1 MVQLLLKT
9 LTAAASKL
17 HSMQQL
23 SWWTQHLAA
32 EAAVVALAEE
42 CEEVDMC
49 VKEDADINGVTIKA
63 SRTYG

>member
-1 MVQLLLKT
+1 
-9 LTAAASKL
+9 
-17 HSMQQL
+17 MQQL

-49 VKEDADINGVTIKA
+49 VKEDADINGVTIRVVEPMA
-63 SRTYG
+63 NPIPRVI